1 MEAKIKIGD
10 AMNTY
15 NGALLTLKA
24 RQYNVW
30 LEPGDTEEDSGY
42 WHAQRDEAEFIAF
55 DPLRLLGLVALWEQR
70 GNHWERKPN
79 EGDIYDEL
87 LTQTYGNE

>member
-1 MEAKIKIGD
+1 MEPKIKIGD

-24 RQYNVW
+24 RQYQVW
-30 LEPGDTEEDSGY
+30 LEPGETEEESSY
-42 WHAQRDEAEFIAF
+42 WHARRDEAEFIAF

-70 GNHWERKPN
+70 GSHWERKPN

-87 LTQTYGNE
+87 LTQACGDE